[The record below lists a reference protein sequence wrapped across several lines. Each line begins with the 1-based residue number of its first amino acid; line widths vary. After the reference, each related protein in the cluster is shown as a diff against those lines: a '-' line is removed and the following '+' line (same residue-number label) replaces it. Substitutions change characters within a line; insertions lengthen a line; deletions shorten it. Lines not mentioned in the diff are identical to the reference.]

1 MIRFF
6 ALSAFIILVTAT
18 FCQDSLVLYKE
29 ITFSS
34 PFEKKSFD
42 NHFIQGKTDLF
53 DLLMANGS
61 LLNESRIASSK
72 EGFYGHLDNIGFEK
86 MATRKNDKQVKFVYD
101 NIHKKFLQKYEERN
115 KYEEIFY
122 NGFYNCVSASALY
135 ALAFERLKIP
145 YAIKEKPTH
154 VYLIAYPG
162 TDNIMVETT
171 TPIGGYYQIS
181 TPFKQNF
188 VKTLKD
194 QKLISAQEFNTYD
207 VNVLFERYYFG
218 KQEEINLLQLV
229 GLQYVN
235 DGLYKM
241 DDGLAESAL
250 HQFEKAFLFYPS
262 ERTGYLMMVAATEA
276 FHAKKEKDTN
286 HATLLAKLSRYQ
298 KYGVTV
304 EMIKGEFG
312 RVLLDLI
319 PQTDKRDQ
327 LNSYYQTLYSGIS
340 TDELRKEV
348 DFIYHYEFGRQL
360 YHQLRYKE
368 ALIHFEKAVQAKPKS
383 TDALNAFVG
392 CLGQTLTAQN
402 NNKEAISTLEKY
414 GSIYPDLKTN
424 NLYSIMI
431 ASVYLSHFGQ
441 EYDLNRPGE
450 GDKYKAAFEMIKD
463 NNQDLPVNHSLIG
476 YAYSSAAVYFFRR
489 GQTAKA
495 RTLINKGLEYS
506 PNNPELMIRLEM
518 LR

>member
-1 MIRFF
+1 MARLI
-6 ALSAFIILVTAT
+6 LLLVFIILTKAS

-34 PFEKKSFD
+34 LFEKKSFD
-42 NHFIQGKTDLF
+42 NHFIHQKTDLF
-53 DLLMANGS
+53 DLLMANGG
-61 LLNESRIASSK
+61 LLNEGRIASSK
-72 EGFYGHLDNIGFEK
+72 EGFYSHLDNMGFEK
-86 MATRKNDKQVKFVYD
+86 MTTRKNDRQVKFVYD

-115 KYEEIFY
+115 KYEEIFS

-135 ALAFERLKIP
+135 ALAFDRLKIP
-145 YAIKEKPTH
+145 YTIKEKPTH

-162 TDNIMVETT
+162 AENIMIETT
-171 TPIGGYYQIS
+171 TPVGGFYQIS

-194 QKLISAQEFNTYD
+194 QKLISAQEFNAYD

-229 GLQYVN
+229 GLHYLN

-262 ERTGYLMMVAATEA
+262 DRTGYLMMVAATDA
-276 FHAKKEKDTN
+276 FHAKKEKDNN
-286 HATLLAKLSRYQ
+286 HAILLAKLSRYQ
-298 KYGVTV
+298 KYGVTP

-319 PQTDKRDQ
+319 PQADKRDQ

-340 TDELRKEV
+340 TDELRKEI
-348 DFIYHYEFGRQL
+348 DFLYHYEFGRQL

-368 ALIHFEKAVQAKPKS
+368 ALTHFEKAVQAKPKS
-383 TDALNAFVG
+383 TDALNAFMG
-392 CLGQTLTAQN
+392 CLGHTLSAQN
-402 NNKEAISTLEKY
+402 NNKEAIGTLEKY
-414 GSIYPDLKTN
+414 GSIYPDLKVN
-424 NLYSIMI
+424 NLYSIML
-431 ASVYLSHFGQ
+431 ASAFLSQFGQ
-441 EYDLNRPGE
+441 EYELNRPGE
-450 GDKYKAAFEMIKD
+450 GDKYKTAFEMIKD
-463 NNQDLPVNHSLIG
+463 NNQDLPINHSLIG

-495 RTLINKGLEYS
+495 KNIINKGLEYS